1 MFSEYLIST
10 LTMITLG
17 MNELNSLPLGCI
29 NLHTSSCSRS
39 DSQVAVNHVAGAKG
53 NKRIYLHVMTCK
65 GLDFIFSK
73 ANMQNVGF

>member
-1 MFSEYLIST
+1 MFNEYLIST

-39 DSQVAVNHVAGAKG
+39 ETQVAVNRVAGAKG
-53 NKRIYLHVMTCK
+53 NKQIYLHVRVGISYSVKQICK
-65 GLDFIFSK
+65 TWVF
-73 ANMQNVGF
+73 